1 MTTSQK
7 LWLGFGT
14 LTALMVLSSVAII
27 VRVRSIEEQVGKMAN
42 ARNLSAEARQL
53 EINTLGYA
61 LNVRAFLQTGEPQA
75 RRDAITEAAQVERQL
90 KEYESLATT
99 DRQRDMAGRFAPLW
113 QEFQKLGQSLLLDA
127 ENRPANLEDSKKL
140 YVLRTGLEKLLDDE
154 MQVDAMEAYNARS
167 DAVQQDVQTIV
178 GFAVILLIVG
188 VVIAVTMGGTVG
200 RAVVQ
205 GEHAVA
211 EQAERLQEA
220 HDTLENRVRERTAEL
235 AASTEALGR
244 SNRELEQFASV
255 ASHDLQ
261 EPLRKIQAF
270 GDRLQAKYADG
281 LGEQGREYVERMQA
295 SAARMRN
302 LIDAL
307 LTFSRV
313 TTKAQPF
320 VPVDLAATAREVVSD
335 LEGRLQQSGGR
346 VEVGSLP
353 TIDADP
359 SQMRQLLQNLVA
371 NALKF
376 HKPAEPPLVRV
387 EARLLNGASGNGR
400 TDLRYEIAVCDN
412 GIGFDEIYLD
422 RIFEVYQ
429 RLHSRQEYEGTGV
442 GLAICHKI
450 VERHGGSITAKSAPD
465 QGATFLVTL
474 PVQQS
479 KEEKHH
485 GKIQQAD
492 HHPDGGR

>member
-1 MTTSQK
+1 MTTSLK
-7 LWLGFGT
+7 LWLGFGA
-14 LTALMVLSSVAII
+14 LTALMVLSSLAII
-27 VRVRSIEEQVGKMAN
+27 VRVRSIEGRVGEMAN
-42 ARNLSAEARQL
+42 ARNLSAGARQL
-53 EINTLGYA
+53 ENNTLGYA

-75 RRDAITEAAQVERQL
+75 RQDAVTEAAQVERQL
-90 KEYESLATT
+90 KEYERLATT
-99 DRQRDMAGRFAPLW
+99 DRQRGMAARFVPLW
-113 QEFQKLGQSLLLDA
+113 REFQKLGQSLLLDA
-127 ENRPANLEDSKKL
+127 ENRPENLEDSKKL
-140 YVLRTGLEKLLDDE
+140 YVLRTGLEKLLDAE
-154 MQVDAMEAYNARS
+154 MQVDAVGSYDARW
-167 DAVQQDVQTIV
+167 DAARQDVQSIV
-178 GFAVILLIVG
+178 GFALILLIVG
-188 VVIAVTMGGTVG
+188 VVL
-200 RAVVQ
+200 AVVTSGVVGNAVVK
-205 GEHAVA
+205 GERAVA
-211 EQAERLQEA
+211 EQAEQLQEA

-235 AASTEALGR
+235 ATSMEALGR

-281 LGEQGREYVERMQA
+281 LGEQGRGYVERMQA

-307 LTFSRV
+307 LAFSRV

-376 HKPAEPPLVRV
+376 HKPGEPPLVRV
-387 EARLLNGASGNGR
+387 EARLVNGASGNGL
-400 TDLRYEIAVCDN
+400 TYLRYEIAVSDN

-422 RIFEVYQ
+422 RIFEVFQ

-442 GLAICHKI
+442 GLAICHRI
-450 VERHGGSITAKSAPD
+450 VERLGGSITAKSAPD
-465 QGATFLVTL
+465 QGAKFLVTL
-474 PVQQS
+474 PAQQS
-479 KEEKHH
+479 KEEKHY

-492 HHPDGGR
+492 HNPDGGR

>member
-1 MTTSQK
+1 
-7 LWLGFGT
+7 
-14 LTALMVLSSVAII
+14 
-27 VRVRSIEEQVGKMAN
+27 
-42 ARNLSAEARQL
+42 
-53 EINTLGYA
+53 
-61 LNVRAFLQTGEPQA
+61 
-75 RRDAITEAAQVERQL
+75 
-90 KEYESLATT
+90 
-99 DRQRDMAGRFAPLW
+99 
-113 QEFQKLGQSLLLDA
+113 
-127 ENRPANLEDSKKL
+127 
-140 YVLRTGLEKLLDDE
+140 
-154 MQVDAMEAYNARS
+154 MQVDAVGSYDARW
-167 DAVQQDVQTIV
+167 DAARQDVQSIV
-178 GFAVILLIVG
+178 GFALILLIVG
-188 VVIAVTMGGTVG
+188 VVL
-200 RAVVQ
+200 AVVTSGVVGNAVVK
-205 GEHAVA
+205 GERAVA
-211 EQAERLQEA
+211 EQAEQLQEA

-235 AASTEALGR
+235 ATSMEALGR

-281 LGEQGREYVERMQA
+281 LGEQGRGYVERMQA

-307 LTFSRV
+307 LAFSRV

-376 HKPAEPPLVRV
+376 HKPGEPPLVRV
-387 EARLLNGASGNGR
+387 EARLVNGASGNGL
-400 TDLRYEIAVCDN
+400 TDLRYEIAVSDN

-422 RIFEVYQ
+422 RIFEVFQ

-442 GLAICHKI
+442 GLAICHRI
-450 VERHGGSITAKSAPD
+450 VERLGGSITAKSAPD

-485 GKIQQAD
+485 GKI
-492 HHPDGGR
+492 

>member
-7 LWLGFGT
+7 LWLGFGA
-14 LTALMVLSSVAII
+14 LTALLVLSSVAII
-27 VRVRSIEEQVGKMAN
+27 VRVRSIEGQVGEMAN
-42 ARNLSAEARQL
+42 SRNRSAAARQL
-53 EINTLGYA
+53 EVNTLGYV

-75 RRDAITEAAQVERQL
+75 RQDVVTEAAQVERQL
-90 KEYESLATT
+90 KEYERLATT
-99 DRQRDMAGRFAPLW
+99 DRQRDMAARFAPLW
-113 QEFQKLGQSLLLDA
+113 QELQKLGQALLDS

-140 YVLRTGLEKLLDDE
+140 YVLRTGLKKLLDDE
-154 MQVDAMEAYNARS
+154 MQVDAVESYDARR
-167 DAVQQDVQTIV
+167 DAAQQNVQKIV
-178 GFAVILLIVG
+178 GFALILLIVG
-188 VVIAVTMGGTVG
+188 VVLAVVTSGVVG
-200 RAVVQ
+200 NAVVKGERAVD
-205 GEHAVA
+205 
-211 EQAERLQEA
+211 EQAEQLQEA

-235 AASTEALGR
+235 ATSMEALGR

-320 VPVDLAATAREVVSD
+320 VLVDLAATAREVVSD

-376 HKPAEPPLVRV
+376 HKPGEPPLVRV

-400 TDLRYEIAVCDN
+400 TDLRYEIAVSDN

-422 RIFEVYQ
+422 RIFEVFQ

-485 GKIQQAD
+485 GKI
-492 HHPDGGR
+492 

>member
-1 MTTSQK
+1 MTTSLK
-7 LWLGFGT
+7 LWLGFGA
-14 LTALMVLSSVAII
+14 LTALMVLSSLAII
-27 VRVRSIEEQVGKMAN
+27 VRVRSIEGRVGEMAN
-42 ARNLSAEARQL
+42 ARNLSAGARQL
-53 EINTLGYA
+53 ENNTLGYA

-75 RRDAITEAAQVERQL
+75 RQDAVTEAAQVERQL
-90 KEYESLATT
+90 KEYERLATT
-99 DRQRDMAGRFAPLW
+99 DRQRGMAARFVPLW
-113 QEFQKLGQSLLLDA
+113 REFQKLGQSLLLDA
-127 ENRPANLEDSKKL
+127 ENRPENLEDSKKL
-140 YVLRTGLEKLLDDE
+140 YVLRTGLEKLLDAE
-154 MQVDAMEAYNARS
+154 MQVDAVGSYDARW
-167 DAVQQDVQTIV
+167 DAARQDVQSIV
-178 GFAVILLIVG
+178 GFALILLIVG
-188 VVIAVTMGGTVG
+188 VVL
-200 RAVVQ
+200 AVVTSGVVGNAVVK
-205 GEHAVA
+205 GERAVA
-211 EQAERLQEA
+211 EQAEQLQEA

-235 AASTEALGR
+235 ATSMEALGR

-281 LGEQGREYVERMQA
+281 LGEQGRGYVERMQA

-307 LTFSRV
+307 LAFSRV

-376 HKPAEPPLVRV
+376 HKPGEPPLVRV
-387 EARLLNGASGNGR
+387 EARLVNGASGNGL
-400 TDLRYEIAVCDN
+400 TDLRYEIAVSDN

-422 RIFEVYQ
+422 RIFEVFQ

-442 GLAICHKI
+442 GLAICHRI
-450 VERHGGSITAKSAPD
+450 VERLGGSITAKSAPD

-485 GKIQQAD
+485 GKISEI
-492 HHPDGGR
+492 